1 MRALVRLAGIG
12 VVGVVLYFVGQAH
25 GIVQVDP
32 RPHRAAALAVVALLA
47 VALVLLVWLTSGTG
61 DGDARVPGARLQRHF
76 AIAWRHR
83 RTSPE
88 VGIVLAYLPLF
99 FAWRSLFS
107 YFYLLPL
114 FAAAAV
120 ARMPLGALEREVA
133 QRLGAVSLADLG
145 PRESIT
151 RERAAVPAAP
161 AAARGAPP
169 R

>member
-61 DGDARVPGARLQRHF
+61 EGDALGACF

-120 ARMPLGALEREVA
+120 ARMPLGALGREVA
-133 QRLGAVSLADLG
+133 QHLGAVSLADLG

-151 RERAAVPAAP
+151 REGAAVPVAA